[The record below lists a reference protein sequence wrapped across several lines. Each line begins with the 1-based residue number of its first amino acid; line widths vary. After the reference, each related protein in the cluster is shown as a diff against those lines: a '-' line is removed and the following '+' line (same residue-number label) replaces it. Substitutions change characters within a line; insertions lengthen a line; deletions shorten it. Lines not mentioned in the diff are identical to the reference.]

1 MSSTVVVGYD
11 QSAPS
16 WQALLVAARE
26 ASLRQTA
33 LTVVHAYYYARRT
46 TPMVFTPPRLQDA
59 YDKAA
64 KRIAEEGVDH
74 VRAQYPDLDVRPV
87 AEAGPAAR
95 VLLTAGREAELMV
108 VGNRGRGGF
117 ADLLLGSVSIRVLAG
132 ASCPVVVVRGAGED
146 GAAGHDRVVA
156 AVDIDDPGCADVLA
170 FAFDEA
176 AHRHA
181 ELVAVYVSED
191 EGRWV
196 MEQNL
201 VAAGLM
207 KTSTEVS
214 AEADERLAVAVLHA
228 QTRQPEVKASHQVV
242 PGTSGKILTEE
253 SSRAD
258 LVVVG
263 AHRRHGQHQG
273 MRIGPVTMTLLH
285 HAHCP
290 VAVVPHS

>member
-1 MSSTVVVGYD
+1 MSSAVVVGYD
-11 QSAPS
+11 RSAPS
-16 WQALLVAARE
+16 RQALLVAARE
-26 ASLRQTA
+26 ASLRQTT
-33 LTVVHAYYYARRT
+33 LTVVHAYYYARPT
-46 TPMVFTPPRLQDA
+46 TPMVFTPPRLQDV
-59 YDKAA
+59 YGKAA
-64 KRIAEEGVDH
+64 MEIAEEGVDH
-74 VRAQYPDLDVRPV
+74 VRAQYPDLVVRSV

-95 VLLTAGREAELMV
+95 VLLTAGREAELLV

-117 ADLLLGSVSIRVLAG
+117 AGLLLGSVSIRVLAG

-146 GAAGHDRVVA
+146 CVAAHDRVVA
-156 AVDIDDPGCADVLA
+156 AVDIDDPGCSGVLA

-176 AHRHA
+176 AQRHA
-181 ELVAVYVSED
+181 ELVALYVSED

-214 AEADERLAVAVLHA
+214 ADVDERLAVAVLRA
-228 QTRQPEVKASHQVV
+228 QARQPEVKASHQVV
-242 PGTSGKILTEE
+242 TGVSGKVLTGE

-263 AHRRHGQHQG
+263 AHRRHGQHAG
-273 MRIGPVTMTLLH
+273 MRIGPVATTLLH
-285 HAHCP
+285 HADCP